1 MNFKMI
7 VKKIVF
13 FFTVLLTTVM
23 SVIPVKAQSFF
34 TKEEQEYINSRGTIK
49 AVSIDGVAPLQ
60 YYDANGQVK
69 GIARNVLDTISELT
83 GLNFSYK
90 LYNSIDEIMS
100 SDADIYFGVSKKNQ
114 LKNIHL
120 SIPYLKTESILYIN
134 SSVSPNELDNRKYAA
149 IKGTNLPEGIK
160 EENTIYYDTREACI
174 DAVNGSVNL
183 V

>member
-1 MNFKMI
+1 MDRYVYGGTNMNFKMI

-120 SIPYLKTESILYIN
+120 SIPSAFRHQSFTKSMDI
-134 SSVSPNELDNRKYAA
+134 RKCL
-149 IKGTNLPEGIK
+149 TSL
-160 EENTIYYDTREACI
+160 NTHTPVQDTT
-174 DAVNGSVNL
+174 L
-183 V
+183 